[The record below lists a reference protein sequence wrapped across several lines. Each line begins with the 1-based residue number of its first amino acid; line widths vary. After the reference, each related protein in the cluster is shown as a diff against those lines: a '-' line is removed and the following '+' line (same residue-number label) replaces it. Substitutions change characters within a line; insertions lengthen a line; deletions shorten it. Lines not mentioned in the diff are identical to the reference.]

1 VKGAIGIEV
10 FGVGGLGSYLKI
22 RTGAFSHFT
31 ASTNTGTSPQML
43 VAELITL

>member
-1 VKGAIGIEV
+1 VKRAIGIEV
-10 FGVGGLGSYLKI
+10 FGVGDFGSYSEI